1 MLNINQLM
9 SSSESNIIRETSRS
23 SFYESV
29 SLVSFE
35 KSLNLD
41 YNEYQLKNF
50 INSRTSGEGFKE
62 AVKGGLQ
69 KIWKF
74 IKGIID
80 MIVKGFNN
88 FWQTIKKIF
97 SRKKKKDNKKDD
109 KEYDKEENEKMKDE
123 LNTANKEANEY
134 KKKYNELKEE
144 LEKTLDDK
152 EDLQDKIKAL
162 HKENA
167 SSKEKLKTEL
177 EENKKLQRSLEYKIE
192 DMERKI
198 SNLEEDLEA
207 NEKNN
212 KITINR
218 LKRDAGNLN
227 DNIIYAERRYTK
239 LENEHAEKYGELK
252 AERMLKDFNYI
263 MKHIRE
269 LCIIVDDRF
278 FDVLAI
284 KERFNDKDYM
294 ENKAIKDLK
303 SKMDYDISKRGDTID
318 TRDTIRNN
326 ITVDE
331 IIESLNTRIERLNIA
346 EIRDALSKG
355 YDVNNQDMQKKIF
368 AGSSSFYLVKNIREM
383 IGENRGIKR
392 IQKKVDNILRKLSN
406 DTTTDKDLLHSQT
419 EYVKLFLDY
428 INGIYKITKKTQ
440 HKLLNFLLVV
450 EPYVPE
456 NIKINLSDIRH

>member
-9 SSSESNIIRETSRS
+9 TSSESNIIKETSRS
-23 SFYESV
+23 PFYESA
-29 SLVSFE
+29 SLVVSE

-80 MIVKGFNN
+80 LIVKGFND
-88 FWQTIKKIF
+88 FWVKLKSIF
-97 SRKKKKDNKKDD
+97 TRKKKDGKKEDTKVDD
-109 KEYDKEENEKMKDE
+109 SVAK
-123 LNTANKEANEY
+123 KEAAEKEAAEY
-134 KKKYNELKEE
+134 KKKVEELNKE
-144 LEKTLDDK
+144 LEKTLDEK
-152 EDLQDKIKAL
+152 ENLQDKIKAL
-162 HKENA
+162 HKENTY
-167 SSKEKLKTEL
+167 SKEKLKTEL
-177 EENKKLQRSLEYKIE
+177 YENKKLQKSLEYKIE

-198 SNLEEDLEA
+198 SNLEE
-207 NEKNN
+207 NEQNN

-218 LKRDAGNLN
+218 LKRDVGRLN
-227 DNIIYAERRYTK
+227 DDIIYAERRYTN

-263 MKHIRE
+263 MKHIRT

-284 KERFNDKDYM
+284 KARFNDKDYM

-303 SKMDYDISKRGDTID
+303 SKMDYDISKRGNTID
-318 TRDTIRNN
+318 TSDSTRNN

-331 IIESLNTRIERLNIA
+331 IIESLNTRIERLNIV

-368 AGSSSFYLVKNIREM
+368 AGSSSFYLVKNIKEM
-383 IGENRGIKR
+383 IGENNGIKR
-392 IQKKVDNILRKLSN
+392 IQKKVDSILKKLSS
-406 DTTTDKDLLHSQT
+406 DTTTDKELLHSQT
-419 EYVKLFLDY
+419 EYVKLFLEY

-440 HKLLNFLLVV
+440 HKLLNFLVVV

-456 NIKINLSDIRH
+456 ELKIRLSDIRH